1 MNEIITLTKKLR
13 QTDDV
18 MSAKALQSDLLR
30 CYHNL
35 PARKIENIIS
45 MKDHTTIASIERET
59 SEFQLN
65 ALLYFI
71 VNYLVNFFNV
81 GKTMNASQIQQTVAL
96 IRETYPYL
104 MIEDFKIC
112 FNDAKKGLY
121 GKLYDRID
129 GQIILDWLDRY
140 DNRRACAFQDYN
152 DNRAVKEPES
162 PRTCRR
168 IGEVLRLKEVLPKNL
183 K

>member
-1 MNEIITLTKKLR
+1 MR
-13 QTDDV
+13 DRV
-18 MSAKALQSDLLR
+18 
-30 CYHNL
+30 
-35 PARKIENIIS
+35 
-45 MKDHTTIASIERET
+45 TIVSIEKKT

-71 VNYLVNFFNV
+71 VNDLVNFFNV

-104 MIEDFKIC
+104 TIEDFKIC
-112 FNDAKKGLY
+112 FTNAKKGLY

-140 DNRRACAFQDYN
+140 DNMRACAFQDYN
-152 DNRAVKEPES
+152 DSRVVKEPES

-168 IGEVLRLKEVLPKNL
+168 IGEVLRLNEILPKNQNN
-183 K
+183 KK